1 MNNGISTIL
10 VINCIR
16 RSLFSG
22 LGSLGL
28 GENNKQTGISK
39 SEVTVGFLF
48 SDLAVQPSC

>member
-1 MNNGISTIL
+1 MKNGVSTIL

-16 RSLFSG
+16 RSLFSE

-28 GENNKQTGISK
+28 GEKQTGISK
-39 SEVTVGFLF
+39 SEVTVDFLF